1 MPHLASTPA
10 QLILSGL
17 LAATAAAQSPDLDD
31 FYGFD
36 GLEVVRIDP
45 GAGPIGSTASLSA
58 TESRASTVLET
69 IATSVLSARRK
80 PCCPSSPTRVWSRSL
95 ATRMATRI
103 ARSPAGSCSVES
115 PADG

>member
-45 GAGPIGSTASLSA
+45 GAGPIGSTDIDGDGHQDLIVVNNYKNRIELHHQKPDASEADELFQPR
-58 TESRASTVLET
+58 RANDLPEHWRF
-69 IATSVLSARRK
+69 RRVQL
-80 PCCPSSPTRVWSRSL
+80 PVCGRR
-95 ATRMATRI
+95 
-103 ARSPAGSCSVES
+103 
-115 PADG
+115 